1 MIKSVLYIEDS
12 LDNIRLVERLVSRR
26 PETTLHVAMTATDG
40 YKVAV
45 QIRPNLILLDNR
57 LPDAGGAETLTRLA
71 SIPETIGVPVVIVSG
86 DSGQVTADVLIA
98 LGARE
103 VLEKPFD
110 IHEFLAV
117 LDRYLR

>member
-12 LDNIRLVERLVSRR
+12 LDNIRLVERLVGRR
-26 PETTLHVAMTATDG
+26 PETTLHVAMNANDG
-40 YKVAV
+40 YQAAV
-45 QIRPNLILLDNR
+45 EIRPHLILLDNR
-57 LPDAGGAETLTRLA
+57 LPDAIGAQVLSRFA
-71 SIPETIGVPVVIVSG
+71 STPETIGVPVVIISG
-86 DSGQVTADVLIA
+86 DSGQVTADALLA

-110 IHEFLAV
+110 IDEFLAV